1 MIMVYTTKT
10 IELPEE
16 LYNSLQELKWVFSQL
31 TGQPIEKDEDVIWI
45 LLSAFVDSVQGME
58 DEWWEEQ
65 EGKILTE

>member
-1 MIMVYTTKT
+1 MTNTTKT

-31 TGQPIEKDEDVIWI
+31 TGQTIEKDEDVIWI

-58 DEWWEEQ
+58 NEPWEEQ

>member
-1 MIMVYTTKT
+1 MTDAIKT

-16 LYNSLQELKWVFSQL
+16 LYASLQELKWVFTEL
-31 TGQPIEKDEDVIWI
+31 TGQTIEKDEDVIWI

-58 DEWWEEQ
+58 NEWWEEQ

>member
-1 MIMVYTTKT
+1 MIMVDTTKT

-16 LYNSLQELKWVFSQL
+16 LYASLQELKWVFTEL
-31 TGQPIEKDEDVIWI
+31 TGQTIEKDEDVIWI

-58 DEWWEEQ
+58 NEWWEEQ

>member
-1 MIMVYTTKT
+1 MADTTKV

-31 TGQPIEKDEDVIWI
+31 TWENIEKDEDVIWI

-58 DEWWEEQ
+58 EEWEEQ